1 MLTSPARLCR
11 PCCLAG
17 PAHAA
22 ATAGFSI
29 QLGEIPRETDC
40 PLEGDGF
47 ELLVPPGTNSR
58 LRAPYSFRA
67 TSPTEREIPERDRLA
82 GGAVWIQTCGSA
94 ILVILR
100 KTGLCETDQCTTE
113 QGLGRILSSRPPVD
127 SNSVTSGP
135 AEVDPVLRAPL
146 SQSRLL
152 GFVREIVPPFE
163 GAPPHQQI
171 LISALSTSS
180 AEDVANFVV
189 VVGQELTREIQA
201 QRLAEIELSLIRN

>member
-1 MLTSPARLCR
+1 MDSNYWSRQGRIPVCAR
-11 PCCLAG
+11 
-17 PAHAA
+17 H
-22 ATAGFSI
+22 
-29 QLGEIPRETDC
+29 
-40 PLEGDGF
+40 
-47 ELLVPPGTNSR
+47 
-58 LRAPYSFRA
+58 SFRA

-146 SQSRLL
+146 PQSRRL

-163 GAPPHQQI
+163 GVPPHQQL
-171 LISALSTSS
+171 LISAVSTSS

-189 VVGQELTREIQA
+189 VVGQELTSEIKA
-201 QRLAEIELSLIRN
+201 RDLPRSSSLLSGIEMYFSSSISLGNSSSLSPNSECQKILPDCRSR